1 MMSEVRSDSELL
13 YAIPKPTGL
22 GMVSLSSFCFS
33 RPLIL
38 LRLSDG
44 HVPFAAAASRTWQYE
59 LLQRIPRPQREEGCV
74 LLEFTDRRLGNL
86 TWRMGSY
93 ESLQTES
100 W

>member
-1 MMSEVRSDSELL
+1 
-13 YAIPKPTGL
+13 
-22 GMVSLSSFCFS
+22 MVSPSSHFLHFAFRVMDTS
-33 RPLIL
+33 RLPLL
-38 LRLSDG
+38 LRAHG
-44 HVPFAAAASRTWQYE
+44 QYE